1 MNKMSDAYLRA
12 LELRYSLLVQPKKLI
27 EYMSTPEE
35 FIEWAKLGTQS
46 DLRSALIAFEK
57 DELYDHCIILK
68 QVLESKKLNE

>member
-1 MNKMSDAYLRA
+1 MSDAYLRA

-35 FIEWAKLGTQS
+35 FIEWANLGTQS